1 MRIGQLSRRTG
12 VAIPTIKYYV
22 REGLLPPGEL
32 SSPNQATYGPGHER
46 RLRLIR
52 ALITLGG
59 LPVATVRE
67 VLDAVTSPDR
77 PVHKVLGV
85 AQKSITPT
93 GADLVAPPA
102 ERAAAERRVA
112 ELIERRGWRTSP
124 DHPAARTLADTLA
137 VLDHL
142 GHEGFLAGLDRYAEG
157 VETIA
162 EADLAGLGGGDRS
175 PEELAE
181 KVVVGTLLGDTALA
195 ALRRLAQQDASARHY
210 GGAPTVTPDGDEAAD
225 GAGPP
230 DGEAVPEGEAGPQG
244 DGSAADG

>member
-12 VAIPTIKYYV
+12 VAIPTIKFYV

-32 SSPNQATYGPGHER
+32 TSPNQASYGPEHER

-77 PVHKVLGV
+77 PVHKVLGI
-85 AQKSITPT
+85 AQKSVTPD
-93 GADLVAPPA
+93 GAALAAPPA
-102 ERAAAERRVA
+102 ELAAGERRVA
-112 ELIERRGWRTSP
+112 ELAERRGWHARP
-124 DHPAARTLADTLA
+124 EHPAARTLAETLA

-142 GHEGFLAGLDRYAEG
+142 GHHAFLAALDRYAEAS
-157 VETIA
+157 ELIA
-162 EADLAGLGGGDRS
+162 EADLAGLGGPGAAGS

-181 KVVVGTLLGDTALA
+181 KVVVGTVLGDTALA
-195 ALRRLAQQDASARHY
+195 ALRRLAQQNVSARLY
-210 GGAPTVTPDGDEAAD
+210 
-225 GAGPP
+225 GAGLPGPP
-230 DGEAVPEGEAGPQG
+230 EDGEHGGGDGEPGGEPEG
-244 DGSAADG
+244 AAR